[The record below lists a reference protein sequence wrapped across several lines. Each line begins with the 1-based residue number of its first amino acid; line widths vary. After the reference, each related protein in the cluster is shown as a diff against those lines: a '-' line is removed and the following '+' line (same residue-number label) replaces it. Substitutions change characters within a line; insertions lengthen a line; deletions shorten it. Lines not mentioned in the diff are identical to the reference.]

1 MKRRFKA
8 GSVIGKGQRR
18 KTPQPKRRNAPKAAS
33 RPNSPSIIDQT
44 EAARI
49 ARELN
54 EALQQQAAA
63 SEVLQLISSSP
74 DDLQAVFSTILEKA
88 VGICDAKFAN
98 IYRWDGSTLTLV
110 ATHNTPPAYAEA
122 RKRSPVRPHPN
133 NIFGRMLATKAVVHV
148 LDAAQ
153 LSKEDPRCVDAAS
166 VGGLHGR
173 VTILRR
179 AARASLE
186 INNKY

>member
-8 GSVIGKGQRR
+8 GSEISKSQRR
-18 KTPQPKRRNAPKAAS
+18 KAPQPKRRNAPKAAS

-88 VGICDAKFAN
+88 VGICDAKFGN
-98 IYRWDGSTLTLV
+98 IYRWDGNTLTLV
-110 ATHNTPPAYAEA
+110 ATCNT
-122 RKRSPVRPHPN
+122 
-133 NIFGRMLATKAVVHV
+133 
-148 LDAAQ
+148 
-153 LSKEDPRCVDAAS
+153 
-166 VGGLHGR
+166 
-173 VTILRR
+173 
-179 AARASLE
+179 
-186 INNKY
+186 